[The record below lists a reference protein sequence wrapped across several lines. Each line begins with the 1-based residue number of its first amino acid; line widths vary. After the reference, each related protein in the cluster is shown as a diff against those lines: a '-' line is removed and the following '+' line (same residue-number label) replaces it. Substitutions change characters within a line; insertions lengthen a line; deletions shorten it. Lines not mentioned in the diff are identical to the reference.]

1 MDPLHLSVGVVDLL
15 PYDGC
20 FSAQRSA
27 REDPRNHQPANGEG
41 GVRAAMGWVGPR
53 KRNLSLVVS
62 LFAATLPLG
71 PFPPT
76 TGIDITTLDPYLHT
90 QSQHHP
96 TADSKRE
103 KTTHKKKQPPHPTFT
118 FTPTISP
125 RPTTMSTSLDQLKAS
140 GTVVVSDSG
149 QSEEKVSS
157 LLCED
162 ANTVVSS
169 HSPSRSHSSFRIV
182 LNLHVLARNLDAVQ
196 TSVSRLIS
204 LPRNRLRNEHS
215 AWGATG
221 DFESESYHTP

>member
-1 MDPLHLSVGVVDLL
+1 MLPWMGRTAETQSLS
-15 PYDGC
+15 
-20 FSAQRSA
+20 
-27 REDPRNHQPANGEG
+27 
-41 GVRAAMGWVGPR
+41 
-53 KRNLSLVVS
+53 SLVVS
-62 LFAATLPLG
+62 LLTATLPLG

-76 TGIDITTLDPYLHT
+76 TRIDITTLDPYLHT

-103 KTTHKKKQPPHPTFT
+103 KTTHKKKQPHPTFT

-162 ANTVVSS
+162 ANTVGLSR
-169 HSPSRSHSSFRIV
+169 SPSRPHSSLRTVSGCARLCSQPRRCANIRIP
-182 LNLHVLARNLDAVQ
+182 AY
-196 TSVSRLIS
+196 IS
-204 LPRNRLRNEHS
+204 TRKSPAE
-215 AWGATG
+215 
-221 DFESESYHTP
+221 